1 MALPLAIVFTNILL
15 AILVVVLVI
24 PMRQGKVPRN
34 GVYGARFA
42 ASLESDEKWYPTNRY
57 AADRMTLWSIPAALS
72 GLLALSGSP
81 LMLILAILAPA
92 LMYGIACWESWKFAR
107 SL

>member
-34 GVYGARFA
+34 GAWG
-42 ASLESDEKWYPTNRY
+42 
-57 AADRMTLWSIPAALS
+57 
-72 GLLALSGSP
+72 
-81 LMLILAILAPA
+81 
-92 LMYGIACWESWKFAR
+92 
-107 SL
+107 

>member
-1 MALPLAIVFTNILL
+1 MALALAVAFTNLLL
-15 AILVVVLVI
+15 AILVVILVI

-34 GVYGARFA
+34 GIYGARFA

-57 AADRMTLWSIPAALS
+57 AAGRMMLWSIPAALS
-72 GLLALSGSP
+72 GLLALGGSP
-81 LMLILAILAPA
+81 LMLIVAILAPA
-92 LMYGIACWESWKFAR
+92 VMYSIACWESWKFAR